1 MRITKNLA
9 AFSFVAAAA
18 LSIPSTGALAVTC
31 IASDTLQ
38 VGTQTQTICEGSS
51 GDRSI
56 DRASF
61 CPHGVHG
68 VLGESHNRAA

>member
-9 AFSFVAAAA
+9 AFSVVAAAA
-18 LSIPSTGALAVTC
+18 LSIPSTGALAVSC

-38 VGTQTQTICEGSS
+38 VGTQTATICEGSTETAQLTAHS
-51 GDRSI
+51 V
-56 DRASF
+56 
-61 CPHGVHG
+61 PHGVHG